1 MKTTIEIMRDVVRKE
16 GGNISEEDYL
26 KAIQEACIAEGR
38 DSSITSLKSNAFS
51 ANRMHKAGI
60 VRVSIG
66 KDKQV
71 WEIEAIKATLEGRR
85 VETTPI
91 MMMQQ
96 SKIGVI
102 EEQKTATPKATP
114 QGGVF
119 YGIPR

>member
-1 MKTTIEIMRDVVRKE
+1 MRTTIEIMKQVVRDN

-85 VETTPI
+85 VESTI
-91 MMMQQ
+91 
-96 SKIGVI
+96 K
-102 EEQKTATPKATP
+102 K
-114 QGGVF
+114 
-119 YGIPR
+119 